1 MEKNNRVG
9 DNIFKNIWFA
19 FKRNIFLILA
29 IIVFCTALGG
39 VYTMMQKPQ
48 YRATEKVIC
57 KTANDIDNGPSSDLT
72 TAINYIK
79 TIIDFADEGVV
90 IDRANWYYNN
100 YCEKKGTIQANI
112 AIDSVDKFIE
122 YMSIS
127 GNDTYQSSNLPGS
140 ELEVE
145 QEIVR
150 SNLVVNTKTTAE
162 GDVALA
168 FSISYIDEDKEDA
181 KEKAR
186 IYVYAFQREI
196 SAENGVQEGKYFD
209 GIKSIDIVKLGSI
222 GTVSTVSKT
231 KNVVFAFGVGLAI
244 AIAVVYI
251 ISITDSSVKSKEEL
265 EFISGVG
272 VLSYI
277 VDVEDRK

>member
-1 MEKNNRVG
+1 MGKNNSVG

-48 YRATEKVIC
+48 YMATEKVIC

-100 YCEKKGTIQANI
+100 YREKKGTTQASI
-112 AIDSVDKFIE
+112 TIDSVDKFIE
-122 YMSIS
+122 YMKIP

-140 ELEVE
+140 ELEIE

-150 SNLVVNTKTTAE
+150 SNLVINTKTSPE
-162 GDVALA
+162 GELALA
-168 FSISYIDEDKEDA
+168 FSVSYIDEDKEEA

-196 SAENGVQEGKYFD
+196 SAEKGVHEGKYFD
-209 GIKSIDIVKLGSI
+209 GIESIDIFNLGSI

-277 VDVEDRK
+277 VDVEGRK

>member
-1 MEKNNRVG
+1 MGKNNSVG

-100 YCEKKGTIQANI
+100 YREKKGTTQVNI
-112 AIDSVDKFIE
+112 TINSVDKFIE
-122 YMSIS
+122 YMKIP

-140 ELEVE
+140 ELEIE

-150 SNLVVNTKTTAE
+150 SNLVINTKTSPE
-162 GDVALA
+162 GELALA
-168 FSISYIDEDKEDA
+168 FSVSYIDEDKEEA

-196 SAENGVQEGKYFD
+196 SAEKGVHEGKYFD
-209 GIKSIDIVKLGSI
+209 GIESIDIFNLGSI

>member
-1 MEKNNRVG
+1 MVKNNRVG

-90 IDRANWYYNN
+90 IDRANWYYSN
-100 YCEKKGTIQANI
+100 YCDKKGTTQANI
-112 AIDSVDKFIE
+112 TINSVDKFIE
-122 YMSIS
+122 YMNIP
-127 GNDTYQSSNLPGS
+127 GNDTYQSSDQPGS
-140 ELEVE
+140 ELEIE
-145 QEIVR
+145 QEILR

-209 GIKSIDIVKLGSI
+209 GIRSIDIVKLGSI